1 MKGGFMHA
9 HSIKSSKNNEEK
21 KIVLRKALLRMAE
34 NLELSRRELC
44 AILGLSEASLSR
56 LYDEKR
62 FINPQSK
69 EGELAAM
76 LLRLYR
82 SLDALF
88 GGNQA
93 QCRLWLRSENRHL
106 SNTPILLIQS
116 IEGLI
121 TTITYLDAMR
131 GRN

>member
-1 MKGGFMHA
+1 MHA
-9 HSIKSSKNNEEK
+9 HSIRGPKDSRDDEQ

-34 NLELSRRELC
+34 LMELSRKKLC

-56 LYDEKR
+56 LYDGKR
-62 FINPQSK
+62 FIDPNSK

-93 QCRLWLRSENRHL
+93 QCRLWLRAENQHL
-106 SNTPILLIQS
+106 SDTPIQLIQT
-116 IEGLI
+116 IQGLTI
-121 TTITYLDAMR
+121 VITYLDAMR